1 MAQIP
6 ILSGVYTDA
15 NAEFRVAYPVNL
27 EPVPVDSGISKGF
40 LRPAEGIVQDGTGPG
55 SDRGGINWLGTC
67 YRVMGSKFVSV
78 DAAGAVTTFGD
89 VMLGRRVAMDYGFDR
104 LMIVSNGA
112 AYYFNGGT
120 LSRITDPDL
129 GTVTHGIWIDGYYM
143 FTDGTSLIV
152 TDLNDPMAINP
163 LKYGSA
169 EADPDPI
176 MSIVKTRNEA
186 HAVGR
191 YTIEVFQNIGG
202 SLFPFQRIEGAMA
215 LKGAIGIDCACEFV
229 EGSIAFLGSGRNESP
244 SVYLSNNSQV
254 ARIATREIDTLLQT
268 FTEVQLASSIVE
280 ARKDKGHEQL
290 WIRLP
295 DRTIVYDLA
304 ASRAL
309 EEPVWFQLVGGLSG
323 FAPYPAANLVWC
335 NNQWMV
341 GDPSS
346 ARVGH
351 LSPALSTQWASPAR
365 WEFSTLMIY
374 NGSRSGIVNEIELVA
389 LSGRTAFGLDPRIST
404 SYSRDGISW
413 SQGKS
418 VRAGSAG
425 QTAQRIVWRQQG
437 TIRNFRVQRF
447 RGDTQAFASF
457 ARLEAQ
463 IEGLTV

>member
-40 LRPAEGIVQDGTGPG
+40 LRPAEGITQDGTGPG
-55 SDRGGINWLGTC
+55 NDRGGINWLGTC
-67 YRVMGSKFVSV
+67 YRVMGTKLVTV
-78 DAAGAVTTFGD
+78 DAAGAVVTRGD
-89 VMLGRRVAMDYGFDR
+89 VGVGKRVAMDYGFDR
-104 LMIVSNGA
+104 LMVVSGGN

-143 FTDGTSLIV
+143 FTDGTNIIV
-152 TDLNDPMAINP
+152 TDLADPMSVNP

-169 EADPDPI
+169 EVDPDPI

-229 EGSIAFLGSGRNESP
+229 EGSIAFLGSGRNEPP
-244 SVYLSNNSQV
+244 SVYLSNNAQV

-268 FTEVQLASSIVE
+268 FTEAQLSASIVE
-280 ARKDKGHEQL
+280 RRIDKGHTQL

-304 ASRAL
+304 ASQAL
-309 EEPVWFQLVGGLSG
+309 EEPVWFQLVGGVDG
-323 FAPYPAANLVWC
+323 FASYPAANLVWC
-335 NNQWMV
+335 YNQWIV
-341 GDPSS
+341 GDPALSHI
-346 ARVGH
+346 GH
-351 LSPALSTQWASPAR
+351 LTPAVSTQWGNAAR

-374 NGSRSGIVNEIELVA
+374 NGSRSGIVNELELVTVT
-389 LSGRTAFGLDPRIST
+389 GRTALGLDPRIST
-404 SYSRDGISW
+404 SYSRDGVSW
-413 SQGKS
+413 SQDKS
-418 VRAGSAG
+418 IRAGAIG
-425 QTAQRIVWRQQG
+425 QTMQRIVWRQQG